1 MTRRI
6 CRTGKKRST
15 LCSGM
20 IFCVVAYQ
28 LNVKLSEQG
37 WLSQYVI
44 GTGKRPENAASLH
57 RTRISGGQS
66 GQILG
71 FGKRHIIT
79 DHD

>member
-6 CRTGKKRST
+6 CRTDKKHST

-20 IFCVVAYQ
+20 ICVVTYQ
-28 LNVKLSEQG
+28 LNVNKLSEQG
-37 WLSQYVI
+37 WLSRYVI
-44 GTGKRPENAASLH
+44 GTGKRPENAASL